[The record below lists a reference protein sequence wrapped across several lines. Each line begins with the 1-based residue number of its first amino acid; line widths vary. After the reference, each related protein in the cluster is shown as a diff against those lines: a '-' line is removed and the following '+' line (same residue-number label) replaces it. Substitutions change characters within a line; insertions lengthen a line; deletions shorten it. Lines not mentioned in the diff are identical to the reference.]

1 MGDIIQ
7 IAKNNYY
14 FEELKHYF
22 EHKIY
27 MKVQQGYVL
36 KYLNL
41 ELSNIHLYTLLVKI
55 ITSKNLQESGSM
67 RINI

>member
-7 IAKNNYY
+7 IAKNNYS